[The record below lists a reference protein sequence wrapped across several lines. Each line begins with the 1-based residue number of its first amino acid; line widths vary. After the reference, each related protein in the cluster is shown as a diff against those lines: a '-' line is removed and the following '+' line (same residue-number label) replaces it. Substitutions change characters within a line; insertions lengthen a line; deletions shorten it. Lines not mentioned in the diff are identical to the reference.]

1 MLILGLIIG
10 IAIGFFFKPQIEGFV
25 VKVIR
30 MIKDNR
36 KKDETDKDSF

>member
-1 MLILGLIIG
+1 MLLGLIIG
-10 IAIGFFFKPQIEGFV
+10 IAIGFFFKPQIETVV

-36 KKDETDKDSF
+36 KKDDTDKDSF